1 MIDMKAGV
9 PKKTAPY
16 KRAPARAPKY
26 DPADEATAEDL
37 AQAAAKTAP
46 KERRVLP
53 GKKPVQWGAKLGEI
67 PKRIEVKATLA
78 LREVVP
84 GAVWK
89 QGPFK
94 WDPCTFAC
102 ESEKLH
108 EKFIEPRVQNDSLLR
123 FMKEPDLPMIYG
135 VTGNP
140 DDAKAKLFA
149 AYLVQIHQQRL
160 GLKANVVWHTMYGG
174 FDNPLL
180 KEYDPIDG
188 KAEPSML
195 VISNLTPNSTGL
207 KLDKT
212 RDLLERFENIP
223 RIVVGAGEDPMSFLT
238 TRLYSQINGLAY
250 FSESLIKKRIEVI

>member
-1 MIDMKAGV
+1 MIDMKGGPA
-9 PKKTAPY
+9 KKTAPY
-16 KRAPARAPKY
+16 RRGPTRAPKY
-26 DPADEATAEDL
+26 DPAEEATAEDL
-37 AQAAAKTAP
+37 QKAAASRA
-46 KERRVLP
+46 RP
-53 GKKPVQWGAKLGEI
+53 GPRAETHKYSNEV
-67 PKRIEVKATLA
+67 PKRIEVKPTLA

-84 GAVWK
+84 GSVWK

-94 WDPCTFAC
+94 WDPMTFAC
-102 ESEKLH
+102 ESDKLN
-108 EKFIEPRVQNDSLLR
+108 EKFVESQVQNASLLR
-123 FMKEPDLPMIYG
+123 FMREPDLPILYC

-160 GLKANVVWHTMYGG
+160 GLKANVVWHVVYGG

-180 KEYDPIDG
+180 KEYDAIDG

-195 VISNLTPNSTGL
+195 VISNLTPNSPGL

-223 RIVVGAGEDPMSFLT
+223 RVIVGAGEDPMSFMT
-238 TRLYSQINGLAY
+238 TRLYSAINGLAY
-250 FSESLIKKRIEVI
+250 FSESLVKKKIEII